1 MIPITNL
8 FDVPWSER
16 SFGLIALI
24 TLGTLM
30 VGFGEELVMR
40 GILLNAVRARH
51 GELAVLFITSIVFGL
66 AHAPV
71 FVLEGIPPLVI
82 VFQVVALAAAGATY
96 YWIRRVTGSL
106 WIGILVHAFTDW
118 VLYLGAASETPSASM
133 PVDHTTNINVPFAA
147 TVQILLWIAL
157 TIVLIS
163 VIRETRRNKQQMTVA
178 SGAAL

>member
-71 FVLEGIPPLVI
+71 FVLEGIPPL
-82 VFQVVALAAAGATY
+82 
-96 YWIRRVTGSL
+96 
-106 WIGILVHAFTDW
+106 
-118 VLYLGAASETPSASM
+118 ASIHRS
-133 PVDHTTNINVPFAA
+133 D
-147 TVQILLWIAL
+147 
-157 TIVLIS
+157 
-163 VIRETRRNKQQMTVA
+163 
-178 SGAAL
+178 